1 LIYKPHYCC
10 RAIGFLLFICKS
22 SKFDLNAR
30 KFLREVHAYSNHVVG
45 MPVQLL
51 KEVEDEITHFLSDLI
66 SINTTNP
73 PGNETEAAKFLAEN
87 LNKEGFKC
95 ELFESAPERGNVV
108 TRLKGSGEKPSLLLL
123 SHLDVVAADPK
134 EWSVAPFSGVV
145 KDGFVWGRGALDMK
159 GMTAMEVM
167 VLKLLK
173 RNRVELKG
181 DVVLAAS
188 ADEEQGGL
196 SGADYLLR
204 NYPDK
209 IFAPYVL
216 NEGGGLAI
224 PTQKGYMF
232 TVQTAEKGLLWFKV
246 KAKGTPGHGS
256 LPNMA
261 DNAIMRM
268 NKVIDK
274 LGNYHS
280 QVLLVPTVKRFLD
293 EIARE
298 DPVLKE
304 PFTRLLE
311 NPELS
316 DEILDELA
324 KTAPQLAEE
333 VRPRLRMTITPTII
347 HGGVKENIIPSKCE
361 TVFDC
366 RILPGQRSVQTIG
379 EIKALLDEVDSKKLA
394 FESLQVQEPSESTA
408 KTPLYDAIA
417 TVLGEFEPNCGVT
430 PVLTTG
436 GTDSRF
442 FRRKGSICYGFQPM
456 YPEVFSGKVVKREH
470 GIDERISIENLV
482 FGTSV
487 LYETVQKFMN

>member
-1 LIYKPHYCC
+1 
-10 RAIGFLLFICKS
+10 
-22 SKFDLNAR
+22 
-30 KFLREVHAYSNHVVG
+30 
-45 MPVQLL
+45 MPMQLL
-51 KEVEDEITHFLSDLI
+51 KEVEDEVIRFLSDLI
-66 SINTTNP
+66 RIDTTNP
-73 PGNETEAAKFLAEN
+73 PGNETKAAKYLAEN
-87 LNKEGFKC
+87 LDKEGFRC
-95 ELFESAPERGNVV
+95 ELFESAPGRGSVI
-108 TRLKGSGEKPSLLLL
+108 TRLKGSGEKPGLLLL
-123 SHLDVVAADPK
+123 SHLDVVAANAE
-134 EWSVAPFSGVV
+134 EWSVDPFSGVV

-159 GMTAMEVM
+159 GMVALEVM

-173 RNRVELKG
+173 RNRIELKG
-181 DVVLAAS
+181 DVVFAAT

-204 NYPDK
+204 NYPEK

-224 PTQKGYMF
+224 PTQKGNVF
-232 TVQTAEKGLLWFKV
+232 TVQTAEKGIVWFKV

-256 LPNMA
+256 MPNVA

-274 LGNYHS
+274 LGNYRP
-280 QVLLVPTVKRFLD
+280 QVSLVPTVKRFLE

-298 DPVLKE
+298 DAVLQE
-304 PFTRLLE
+304 PFSRLLE

-324 KTAPQLAEE
+324 KISPQLAEE
-333 VRPRLRMTITPTII
+333 VRPRLRMTIAPTII
-347 HGGVKENIIPSKCE
+347 RGGVKENIIPSECE

-366 RILPGQRSVQTIG
+366 RILPGQESAEAIG
-379 EIKALLDEVDSKKLA
+379 LIKALLDEVDSEKLV

-408 KTPLYDAIA
+408 ETPLYDVIA
-417 TVLGEFEPNCGVT
+417 AVLREFEPNCGVT
-430 PVLTTG
+430 PMLTTG

-442 FRRKGSICYGFQPM
+442 FRRKGSVCYGFQPM

-487 LYETVQKFMN
+487 LYETVKKFMS